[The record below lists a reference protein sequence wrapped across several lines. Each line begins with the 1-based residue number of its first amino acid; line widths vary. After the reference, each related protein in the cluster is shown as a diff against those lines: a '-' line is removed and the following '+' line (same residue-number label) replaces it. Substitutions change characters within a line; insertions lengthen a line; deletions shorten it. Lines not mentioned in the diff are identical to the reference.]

1 MNRRKVIGLL
11 GGTAFVAIISK
22 TAFGQAKYPDRPIRL
37 IVPFPPGG
45 AFDTVARPWAE
56 KMKGLLGIVVVENI
70 GGSGGA
76 VGAAQAARSRAD
88 GYTVLLGGATT
99 HITEALLKSR
109 PQFDPLKDLEPV
121 SGIAITAFAIAVH
134 PSVPV
139 HNLEELTAYAKANP
153 GKLTYGSAGH
163 GSLNH
168 LTGELFKLRTGIT
181 DLIHVPY
188 RGAGPALADILAGQ
202 IPMIVPAMTNHVLE
216 LHRSG
221 KLRVLAVTSAARL
234 TAAPE
239 LPTAVEQGLAD
250 LVSPNFIGV
259 FVPAGTPAPIVD
271 QLSLANRKLLA
282 DSAYQDLLIAGTFE
296 PQPNLDP
303 VQYRQYVESELTRWA
318 PIVKAMGVRL
328 D

>member
-11 GGTAFVAIISK
+11 GGTAFGSVSS

-45 AFDTVARPWAE
+45 AFDTVGRPWAE
-56 KMKGLLGIVVVENI
+56 KMKALLGIVVVENI

-88 GYTVLLGGATT
+88 GYTLLLGGATT
-99 HITEALLKSR
+99 HITEALLKGR

-139 HNLEELTAYAKANP
+139 HNLAELIAYAKAYP

-250 LVSPNFIGV
+250 LVSPNFIGL
-259 FVPAGTPAPIVD
+259 FVPAGTLASIVD

>member
-11 GGTAFVAIISK
+11 GGTAFVAVISK

-134 PSVPV
+134 PSLPV

>member
-1 MNRRKVIGLL
+1 MNRRKAIGLL
-11 GGTAFVAIISK
+11 GGTAFAAGVSK
-22 TAFGQAKYPDRPIRL
+22 TTFGQAKYPDRPMRL

-45 AFDTVARPWAE
+45 AFDTVGRPWAE

-88 GYTVLLGGATT
+88 GYTLLLGGATT